1 MRQVLYILLLISFLQ
16 AKNSQVVLQTNSG
29 DIRLIL
35 FDDIAPL
42 AVKNF
47 KTLIKKGYY
56 NNIYFHRIIK
66 NFMIQGGDPTGSG
79 AGGESIYGHV
89 FKDEINANYKF
100 DKPGILAMA
109 NRGPNTNGSQFFI
122 TTVQTPW
129 LNGYYTIFGKVADK
143 KSFMVVKAIESIPTD
158 PHDRPIYRKKA
169 TIIKAYVVE
178 K

>member
-1 MRQVLYILLLISFLQ
+1 MYASNPVAVLETTQ
-16 AKNSQVVLQTNSG
+16 GV
-29 DIRLIL
+29 IRLEL
-35 FDDIAPL
+35 RSDLAPK
-42 AVKNF
+42 AVENFVTHIKN
-47 KTLIKKGYY
+47 GYY
-56 NNIYFHRIIK
+56 NGLTFHRIIK
-66 NFMIQGGDPTGSG
+66 GFMIQGGDPTGSG